1 MKVKEIL
8 DLDSKELEKM
18 MTEEQYDKM
27 QKLGLQ
33 YTWQLLDMMQ
43 DGVKQSDM
51 NDDEEYTTIDEYL
64 SYIENMRDVD

>member
-8 DLDSKELEKM
+8 NLDSKELEKM

-43 DGVKQSDM
+43 DGVKQSNM